1 MYILVE
7 EQDNKLEV
15 YKKHDSKQV
24 HLAGYMNDLLK
35 KVSAKKITLLRQ
47 DNLQLIFYL
56 TLLMRKII
64 VIET

>member
-24 HLAGYMNDLLK
+24 HLEGYMNDLLK